1 MTLENKE
8 QECKKCGRV
17 FGSVRCFDVDCS
29 NNIQKLTMNQENKEL
44 LLKDLSSRFPYE
56 VKIHAKYFDTDTNTE
71 VEKVGV
77 LSMIDNDTVVAFTC
91 DDTNCY
97 NYVTIHEV
105 KPYLFP
111 LSSMT
116 EEQKKYI
123 NDRWGI
129 NEDFD
134 FEIDPNW
141 GKYFVDLCDVVDYIN
156 WLNENHFDYRGLINK
171 GLAIDVTNLNIY

>member
-1 MTLENKE
+1 MTQE
-8 QECKKCGRV
+8 Q
-17 FGSVRCFDVDCS
+17 
-29 NNIQKLTMNQENKEL
+29 KEL
-44 LLKDLSSRFPYE
+44 LLKDLSSRFPYG
-56 VKIHAKYFDTDTNTE
+56 VKIHAKYIDTDTNTE

-116 EEQKKYI
+116 EEQKKEYRKAC
-123 NDRWGI
+123 DLDMGI
-129 NEDFD
+129 LENSPMKGEPFPAMYNSQD
-134 FEIDPNW
+134 
-141 GKYFVDLCDVVDYIN
+141 
-156 WLNENHFDYRGLINK
+156 WLDAHHFDYRGLIEK
-171 GLAIDVTNLNIY
+171 GLAIDATRQNVY